1 MPEIVTYGRSELENV
16 ERAVESLRNYPVRC
30 RK

>member
-1 MPEIVTYGRSELENV
+1 MSKVVKYGRSELENV
-16 ERAVESLRNYPVRC
+16 ERAVEALRNYPVIC